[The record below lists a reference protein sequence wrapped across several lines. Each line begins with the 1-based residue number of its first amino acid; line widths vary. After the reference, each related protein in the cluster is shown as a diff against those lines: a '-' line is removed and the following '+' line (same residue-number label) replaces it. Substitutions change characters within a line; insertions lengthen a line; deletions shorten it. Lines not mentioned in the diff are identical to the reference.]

1 MVFTDDGR
9 NLLAKAQTG
18 VQLEFTRIA
27 VGDGML
33 NGQDATKFK
42 HLLDEVLSLS
52 ISEIIYSGSGQA
64 VLKSVL
70 NNESLS
76 KGFYWREIGVFA
88 TDPQLGEILY
98 AYTNANDGEIYVPDK
113 ATNIYTTP
121 LNLNLYISNA
131 SNVTA
136 VIDSSLVYATKQDI
150 ADIKSGVITV
160 GMAAKVSN
168 VLTFSGGSTV
178 SFDGSA
184 PQTVK
189 IPSQPADVR
198 AATAAQGDEADTAV
212 QSATLDGKAVPKSGT
227 TLQIPMPTAAQ
238 VGALPATTTA
248 LKNPSALTFS
258 TGYGGD
264 TGAYDGSTTKTV
276 SIPKITITDTDPG
289 STYIGDGCLVG
300 VYKTS

>member
-18 VQLEFTRIA
+18 VQLKFTRIA

-70 NNESLS
+70 SNESLS

-168 VLTFSGGSTV
+168 ALTFSGGSTM
-178 SFDGSA
+178 SFDGST

-189 IPSQPADVR
+189 IPSKPDDIG
-198 AATAAQGDEADTAV
+198 AATAAQGAKADSAV
-212 QSATLDGKAVPKSGT
+212 QSSQVGVANGVATLDSGGKIPK
-227 TLQIPMPTAAQ
+227 AQ
-238 VGALPATTTA
+238 LPATG
-248 LKNPSALTFS
+248 
-258 TGYGGD
+258 GYVRQ
-264 TGAYDGSTTKTV
+264 AAA
-276 SIPKITITDTDPG
+276 PTDTSLLWMDSG
-289 STYIGDGCLVG
+289 NGDIVKYYNGTAWVPVPATWG
-300 VYKTS
+300 